1 MPVYN
6 ELLAA
11 AVQHLGEALDG
22 VREPRAA
29 LDALAE
35 EHEMILME
43 AGLLEM
49 Q

>member
-11 AVQHLGEALDG
+11 AVRHLGAALDG
-22 VREPRAA
+22 TSSAA
-29 LDALAE
+29 DALNALAE

-49 Q
+49 E